1 MNGPEAARDSFAGRH
16 VVVTGGMGALGG
28 AVVRMLL
35 QAGAT
40 CHVPDRA
47 PAPSGATAARH
58 ERLRLVPGVDLT
70 DEGAVRSFYVG
81 LPRLWAS
88 IHGAGGF
95 AMAPVEEVSAADFAH
110 MMSTNALSAFLCSR
124 EAVRNMRAPARG
136 GADDEGRGGRIVN
149 VTAQPGVE
157 PRRGAT
163 MTAYTASKAA
173 VAALTEALAEE
184 VAAEGIWV
192 NAVAPSIM
200 DTAANRAAMPG
211 ADFSR
216 WPKVEDVAAAIVFLA
231 SPTNAAARG
240 TVVKVYGRT

>member
-1 MNGPEAARDSFAGRH
+1 LNGLAAGNESFEGRH

-28 AVVRMLL
+28 AVVRTLL
-35 QAGAT
+35 RAGAT
-40 CHVPDRA
+40 CHVPDRSA
-47 PAPSGATAARH
+47 AGPGASGARD
-58 ERLRLVPGVDLT
+58 ERLRVVPGVDLT
-70 DEGAVRSFYVG
+70 DEGAVRAFYDG

-88 IHGAGGF
+88 IHCAGGF
-95 AMAPVEEVSAADFAH
+95 AMAPVEKISASDFTH
-110 MMSTNALSAFLCSR
+110 MMSLNALSAFLCSR
-124 EAVRNMRAPARG
+124 EAVRKMRASARG
-136 GADDEGRGGRIVN
+136 GGEAPGGRIVN
-149 VTAQPGVE
+149 VVAQAGVE
-157 PRRGAT
+157 PRRGAS

-200 DTAANRAAMPG
+200 DTEANRAAMPG

-216 WPKVEDVAAAIVFLA
+216 WPKVEEVAAAIVFLA
-231 SPTNAAARG
+231 SPANAAARG